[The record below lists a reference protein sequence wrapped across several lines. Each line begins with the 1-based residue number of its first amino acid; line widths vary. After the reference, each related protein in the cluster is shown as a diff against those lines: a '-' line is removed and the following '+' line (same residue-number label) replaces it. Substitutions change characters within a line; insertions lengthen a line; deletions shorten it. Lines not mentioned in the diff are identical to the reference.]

1 MISTTA
7 LFVLAY
13 AAVTSSSVPGVEL
26 ASAQARVEILRSV
39 LVRQDGGVQDR
50 GADTPRP
57 HVNRRGGTTLIE
69 FE

>member
-1 MISTTA
+1 VIPITA
-7 LFVLAY
+7 LFVLAS
-13 AAVTSSSVPGVEL
+13 ATVTPTSVPGVEL

-39 LVRQDGGVQDR
+39 IVRQVGGLQDR
-50 GADTPRP
+50 GADTPRT